1 MMPGGRNKQD
11 KLYQEWSRHSGLPE
25 DAIPHPEPEA
35 RTENGQALPSG
46 NTMLGRMGVPNALT
60 GLGVGRLPDSL
71 LIIILLGLSVI
82 LSIVNMMMLVI
93 VLLKL

>member
-35 RTENGQALPSG
+35 RTENGRTFPPG
-46 NTMLGRMGVPNALT
+46 NIAGRGMPNALA

-71 LIIILLGLSVI
+71 LIIILLGLSVV

>member
-35 RTENGQALPSG
+35 RTENGRAFPPD
-46 NTMLGRMGVPNALT
+46 NTTGEQRGMPRTLS
-60 GLGVGRLPDSL
+60 GLGGGSIPDSL
-71 LIIILLGLSVI
+71 LIIILLGVQVIFSFVIIVI
-82 LSIVNMMMLVI
+82 L
-93 VLLKL
+93 LLKL